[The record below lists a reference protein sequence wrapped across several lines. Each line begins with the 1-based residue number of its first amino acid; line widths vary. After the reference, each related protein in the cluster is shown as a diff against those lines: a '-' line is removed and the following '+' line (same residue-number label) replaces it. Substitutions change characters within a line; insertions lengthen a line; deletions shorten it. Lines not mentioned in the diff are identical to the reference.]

1 VFVIPHPEGVLVGTT
16 DIYHEG
22 WLDDPRPTRNEVDY
36 LLRALRA
43 QFPSRNVS
51 QRDVVGAFAGLR
63 PILDTHA
70 ENPSEASRE
79 EAIWEEMGMV
89 SVAGGKLTTWRV
101 TAAEA
106 VEEALKFLP
115 DERADRAGPSL
126 TEGTAL
132 VGFAP
137 PHLPAALREQEDML
151 DSVADGMARRLRDYA
166 WWALKLARDRR
177 ELDPLLPGTDLS
189 AAEVRTHLR
198 FGAVLHLEDLLL
210 RRARVGLWEPERA
223 RELVPFLR
231 LLFAQELGWDNAR
244 WASEEAGFAQALEA
258 WSPEGVR

>member
-1 VFVIPHPEGVLVGTT
+1 VT
-16 DIYHEG
+16 
-22 WLDDPRPTRNEVDY
+22 
-36 LLRALRA
+36 
-43 QFPSRNVS
+43 Q
-51 QRDVVGAFAGLR
+51 QDVVGAFAGLR

-79 EAIWEEMGMV
+79 EAIWEETGML

-101 TAAEA
+101 TAAE
-106 VEEALKFLP
+106 VVDEALKFLP
-115 DERADRAGPSL
+115 EERVDCAGPSL

-137 PHLPAALREQEDML
+137 PNLAGAMRRQEDL
-151 DSVADGMARRLRDYA
+151 LNSVADAMTRRLGAYA

-189 AAEVRTHLR
+189 AAEVRAHLR

-231 LLFAQELGWDNAR
+231 QLFSQELGWDTAR
-244 WASEEAGFAQALEA
+244 WTTEETGFAQALEA
-258 WSPEGVR
+258 WTPQGVR